1 MKKEYIKPVSF
12 ETEMATETMLAL
24 STDRIPVGDGVKP
37 STTKGQ
43 RGEWGNL
50 WQ

>member
-1 MKKEYIKPVSF
+1 MKKEYIRPISM
-12 ETEMATETMLAL
+12 EIEIATGTMLAL

-37 STTKGQ
+37 SATKER

-50 WQ
+50 W